1 MAPTTLDHDLNPYA
15 SFWMAGFEGADH
27 VNARAEPQDLVR
39 MTGHLAH
46 LDDDYRRVAAFG
58 LRTIRESVGW
68 RLTEP
73 TGAAAASSG
82 RFDFSRT
89 LRCADAANRHGL
101 QVLWTLMHYGFPS
114 GVDVFAD
121 DFAERFA
128 DFAAASARILR
139 GMSDRA
145 PVYTPINEISFLA
158 WAIAESDFIH
168 PYRQESK
175 RRQGLEGHHRDVG
188 WEAKRRLIR
197 AALLAIEAIRAE
209 DPRARILHVEP
220 LTHVVPPP
228 HAPHLAWR
236 ADEIDDYQWQA
247 WDMLS
252 GALMPELGGK
262 PEALDLLGVNYYHNC
277 QWEMETG
284 QRLEWHLDD
293 PRRVS
298 LASLLRK
305 TSKRYGKPLVIS
317 ETSHVGVGRA
327 LWLDDVSQE
336 VERAMRGGVPVLGV
350 CLYPIIDR
358 PDWND
363 FAHWHNSGMWD
374 VDNSLGAPE
383 AMTRRIHLGYAKSL
397 RRAQARMAECE
408 VAPTVRPHL
417 VVFSRLRWDLVDQRP
432 QHLLSRMARHYDV
445 VFVEE
450 PSFTTERAY
459 LERSAPC
466 PGIEVLRPHT
476 PIDAA
481 GFADAQ
487 LATLQVLLAGYLA
500 DNLIDDHVVWYDTP
514 ALLPMLDGLAPRA
527 VERLPELVAELA
539 TPSRSLNPAHVGS
552 PSGATQSA
560 WPDAVIL

>member
-1 MAPTTLDHDLNPYA
+1 MSA
-15 SFWMAGFEGADH
+15 S
-27 VNARAEPQDLVR
+27 
-39 MTGHLAH
+39 
-46 LDDDYRRVAAFG
+46 
-58 LRTIRESVGW
+58 
-68 RLTEP
+68 
-73 TGAAAASSG
+73 
-82 RFDFSRT
+82 
-89 LRCADAANRHGL
+89 
-101 QVLWTLMHYGFPS
+101 
-114 GVDVFAD
+114 
-121 DFAERFA
+121 
-128 DFAAASARILR
+128 
-139 GMSDRA
+139 
-145 PVYTPINEISFLA
+145 
-158 WAIAESDFIH
+158 
-168 PYRQESK
+168 
-175 RRQGLEGHHRDVG
+175 
-188 WEAKRRLIR
+188 
-197 AALLAIEAIRAE
+197 
-209 DPRARILHVEP
+209 
-220 LTHVVPPP
+220 
-228 HAPHLAWR
+228 
-236 ADEIDDYQWQA
+236 
-247 WDMLS
+247 
-252 GALMPELGGK
+252 
-262 PEALDLLGVNYYHNC
+262 
-277 QWEMETG
+277 
-284 QRLEWHLDD
+284 
-293 PRRVS
+293 
-298 LASLLRK
+298 
-305 TSKRYGKPLVIS
+305 
-317 ETSHVGVGRA
+317 GRA

-374 VDNSLGAPE
+374 VDNALGAPE

-466 PGIEVLRPHT
+466 PGIDVLRPHT

-527 VERLPELVAELA
+527 VERLPELMAELG
-539 TPSRSLNPAHVGS
+539 TPSRPRRPTAPGRPAERITQPRRERSS
-552 PSGATQSA
+552 P
-560 WPDAVIL
+560 PPPP